1 VSSASIKRRGDT
13 SRQTRS
19 SQGTTPAAAA
29 ALPEVR
35 RGEMPEQPALEGHS
49 LRKRVAL
56 LALLVVIVVAVVTLV
71 PGLESLRTR
80 FSHARWQWLALGSLL
95 KLLSGLS
102 YVAVFRSVF
111 CSRMSWRLSSEI
123 GLAELGANAVVPTG
137 GAGGLA
143 LGAWALRRKGM
154 DPDQIARRSVAFF
167 LLTSVPNVLG
177 VIVIGIGLAS
187 GLFDGRAGLALTVL
201 PAAIAALAI
210 LATLGGG
217 RWARIAHRRHAARR
231 GARAR
236 LPRVLD
242 AIAGGVRES
251 LALLREHNVWLVVG
265 LIGYLVF
272 DVMILWAAFHAFG
285 AVPAIAIL
293 WMGYLIGELGGLIP
307 VPGGIGGV
315 DLGLVGTLVLY
326 HVPVGAATAA
336 VLAYRAIALWVPALV
351 GSGAFVLLRRSLA
364 RESAALTGCGE
375 GGEVDVIGRGRVR
388 VSG

>member
-1 VSSASIKRRGDT
+1 
-13 SRQTRS
+13 
-19 SQGTTPAAAA
+19 
-29 ALPEVR
+29 
-35 RGEMPEQPALEGHS
+35 MPEQPALEGHS